1 MAVTD
6 ISELRKKRKAKQ
18 AKNLLIKVFLVLL
31 ITGAAMVAVL
41 THERWYPYVRDA
53 MTSIPEN
60 LSSEKDSAVLA
71 EGRFPIMVEGGMGYQ
86 LADMDGSLALL
97 DDSRFHVYS
106 NDGKIMNESQHTFA
120 NPILNVCG
128 SNALIYDEGGREFRL
143 ESKYKT
149 IYSNTADD
157 IIYLAKLSKSNYAA
171 VVTRSDKFL
180 AMLRVYDGEGD
191 QFFTYY
197 SYDSRIIGITF
208 TQGSNGCIVTTVS
221 AQNGRLMSEMIR
233 FDFNDTEPQWVSEAV
248 PALALDVHYS
258 SDGGIVMICD
268 TMTVCFDDAG
278 GVKSRYVYDDPIVY
292 YDYSD
297 EITCVLTEN
306 TDIRRS
312 ELITFTGS
320 DCTSPVVTRAQ
331 EDAAKVF
338 ADSVC
343 AYILSGSR
351 IDVYTPEGLH
361 TGEVILEDEYDN
373 FCKSGKYI
381 YLLGYDSINRIDYNS

>member
-6 ISELRKKRKAKQ
+6 ISELRKKRKARQ
-18 AKNLLIKVFLVLL
+18 TKNMLVKVFLVLL
-31 ITGAAMVAVL
+31 AAGAAIVAVL

-53 MTSIPEN
+53 VTGIPEN
-60 LSSEKDSAVLA
+60 LSGERDSAVLA
-71 EGRFPIMVEGGMGYQ
+71 EGLFPIMVGGGMGYQ
-86 LADMDGSLALL
+86 LADMDGSLAIL

-106 NDGKIMNESQHTFA
+106 AEGKVMNESQHTFA
-120 NPILNVCG
+120 NPILDVCG
-128 SNALIYDEGGREFRL
+128 SKALIYDEGGREFRL

-157 IIYLAKLSKSNYAA
+157 VIYLAELSKSDYAA

-180 AMLRVYDGEGD
+180 AMLRVYDGEGN

-208 TQGSNGCIVTTVS
+208 TEGSSGCIVTTVS

-248 PALALDVHYS
+248 PALAIDVHYAN
-258 SDGGIVMICD
+258 DGGIVMIGD
-268 TMTVCFDDAG
+268 TMTVCFDENG
-278 GVKSRYVYDDPIVY
+278 GVKSRYVYDDPLVY
-292 YDYSD
+292 YDHSFD
-297 EITCVLTEN
+297 VTALLTEN

-320 DCTSPVVTRAQ
+320 DCTSPVVTRAE
-331 EDAAKVF
+331 EDSKKVF
-338 ADSVC
+338 ADNTS

-361 TGEVILEDEYDN
+361 TGEIILEDEYDN